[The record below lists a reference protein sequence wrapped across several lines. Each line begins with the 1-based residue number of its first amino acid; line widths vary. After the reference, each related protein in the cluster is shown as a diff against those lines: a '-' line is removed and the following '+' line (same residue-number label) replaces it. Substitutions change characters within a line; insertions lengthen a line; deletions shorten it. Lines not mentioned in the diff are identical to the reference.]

1 MEHSLS
7 PYKPSKAATI
17 YAAATGLVVWF
28 ALILQ
33 VSISIP
39 AYMKV
44 NNSLLNAIIQ
54 ILSFFTIQSNLMVG
68 VCLWTLLLKPSNA
81 LYRFFSRE
89 YVLGGICLYIIVVG
103 LVYNI
108 ILRNLWHPTGLFKLA
123 DDLLHSVN
131 PLLFVIYW
139 LIFARQEKLKWTQSL
154 NWLWFPFLYLI
165 YTVIRGAI
173 INYYPYPFINVD
185 KLGYSQVLI
194 NSLILLIVFLVLGLL
209 LVAVNRIF
217 KTRTGPPS

>member
-17 YAAATGLVVWF
+17 YATVAGLVVWF

-39 AYMKV
+39 AYMKAGH
-44 NNSLLNAIIQ
+44 SLIGAIIQ
-54 ILSFFTIQSNLMVG
+54 LLSFFTIQSNIMVG
-68 VCLWTLLLKPSNA
+68 VCLWTLLLKPSNV
-81 LYRFFSRE
+81 LYRFFSRG

-108 ILRNLWHPTGLFKLA
+108 ILRNLWHPIGLFKLA
-123 DDLLHSVN
+123 DELLHSVN

-139 LIFARQEKLKWTQSL
+139 LIFARQEKLKWAQSL
-154 NWLWFPFLYLI
+154 NWLWFPFLYLV
-165 YTVIRGAI
+165 YTLIRGVI
-173 INYYPYPFINVD
+173 TQLYPYPFIDAV
-185 KLGYSQVLI
+185 KLGYGQICI
-194 NSLILLIVFLVLGLL
+194 NSLVLLVVFLVLGLL
-209 LVAVNRIF
+209 LILI
-217 KTRTGPPS
+217 TRVLKRNT